1 MIAEYASDLVT
12 RLNTVTELGG
22 RVAVTMGGTEAD
34 PTLSSVEAPA
44 AWVVFR
50 SQQNTA
56 QPNRKFQDTRI
67 TFSVL
72 LKLKYGAGETDFVDT
87 QLNLIEKASQAVRG
101 KGVPDQGNQLWGYD
115 GCTLVDFTPSAVF
128 YDLTFAASAV
138 YSE

>member
-12 RLNTVTELGG
+12 KLKTVTELGG

-34 PTLSSVEAPA
+34 PTLAGVEAPA

-56 QPNRKFQDTRI
+56 QQNRKFQDTRI
-67 TFSVL
+67 FFSVL
-72 LKLKYGAGETDFVDT
+72 LKLKYSAGETDFVDT

-101 KGVPDQGNQLWGYD
+101 KGVPDQGLQLWGYD
-115 GCTLVDFTPSAVF
+115 GCTLVDFTADSVF